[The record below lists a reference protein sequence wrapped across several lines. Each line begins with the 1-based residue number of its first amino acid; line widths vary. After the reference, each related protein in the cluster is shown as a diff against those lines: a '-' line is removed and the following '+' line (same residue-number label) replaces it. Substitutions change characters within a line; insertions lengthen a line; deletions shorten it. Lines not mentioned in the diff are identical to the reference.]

1 MIHEARSTVSGYPRT
16 HEWPEASGEGQIPIL
31 SSVLV
36 RIPTSK
42 SLDGGGR
49 VSLGNGRRW

>member
-31 SSVLV
+31 GSVLV
-36 RIPTSK
+36 RNPTSK
-42 SLDGGGR
+42 SLDGGDR
-49 VSLGNGRRW
+49 V